1 MRKTNFLILLVI
13 ISLTSC
19 SREEEKGNVEKQYSL
34 NYIQQT
40 RNQNLQKEFFDL
52 QLESTEDR
60 LKEKDKIE
68 PKNVYDFR
76 NIVYKTTEFDYS
88 IYLEGP
94 EMDYQNFNKNG
105 NYLIF
110 PLYCMDGIYDNMG
123 IYRTTG
129 YIDDDKNIDIFK
141 YKNEIYVIPN
151 NIESDYYYIDLKNM
165 YYFVS
170 LENTK
175 AKEKFESIPIEY
187 RCKISKNDDYT
198 IKFYDETCE
207 KRIKE
212 MLKMVSANKVHEE
225 KNINDIENKV
235 YKTIEDK
242 YGYYLDGGTLNL
254 KEFNKNGIF
263 LIFEMSLDYD
273 RTMNKYLKI
282 FKYKNDIFINRM
294 NVKDNI
300 FYIDMIEMQFL
311 PDIEQDNVANDIA
324 NRGKTGMFCKISI
337 QDDNKIKF
345 YDKTCEKRIKEML
358 KMDFQK

>member
-1 MRKTNFLILLVI
+1 M
-13 ISLTSC
+13 
-19 SREEEKGNVEKQYSL
+19 
-34 NYIQQT
+34 
-40 RNQNLQKEFFDL
+40 
-52 QLESTEDR
+52 
-60 LKEKDKIE
+60 
-68 PKNVYDFR
+68 
-76 NIVYKTTEFDYS
+76 
-88 IYLEGP
+88 
-94 EMDYQNFNKNG
+94 
-105 NYLIF
+105 
-110 PLYCMDGIYDNMG
+110 
-123 IYRTTG
+123 
-129 YIDDDKNIDIFK
+129 
-141 YKNEIYVIPN
+141 
-151 NIESDYYYIDLKNM
+151 
-165 YYFVS
+165 
-170 LENTK
+170 
-175 AKEKFESIPIEY
+175 EY
-187 RCKISKNDDYT
+187 RCKVSRNDDYT
-198 IKFYDETCE
+198 IKFYDKTCE

-311 PDIEQDNVANDIA
+311 PDIEHDQVANDIA

-345 YDKTCEKRIKEML
+345 YYKTCEKRIKEML
-358 KMDFQK
+358 KMDFRQ

>member
-34 NYIQQT
+34 NYIQQA

-52 QLESTEDR
+52 QLESAEDR

-68 PKNVYDFR
+68 QKNVYDFR

-165 YYFVS
+165 YFFVS

-187 RCKISKNDDYT
+187 RCKIS
-198 IKFYDETCE
+198 
-207 KRIKE
+207 
-212 MLKMVSANKVHEE
+212 
-225 KNINDIENKV
+225 
-235 YKTIEDK
+235 
-242 YGYYLDGGTLNL
+242 
-254 KEFNKNGIF
+254 
-263 LIFEMSLDYD
+263 
-273 RTMNKYLKI
+273 
-282 FKYKNDIFINRM
+282 
-294 NVKDNI
+294 
-300 FYIDMIEMQFL
+300 
-311 PDIEQDNVANDIA
+311 
-324 NRGKTGMFCKISI
+324 I

-345 YDKTCEKRIKEML
+345 YDEICEKRIKEML

>member
-52 QLESTEDR
+52 QLESAEDR
-60 LKEKDKIE
+60 SKEKDKIE

-94 EMDYQNFNKNG
+94 EMDYQKFNKNG

-170 LENTK
+170 LENIK

-187 RCKISKNDDYT
+187 RCKIS
-198 IKFYDETCE
+198 
-207 KRIKE
+207 
-212 MLKMVSANKVHEE
+212 
-225 KNINDIENKV
+225 
-235 YKTIEDK
+235 
-242 YGYYLDGGTLNL
+242 
-254 KEFNKNGIF
+254 
-263 LIFEMSLDYD
+263 
-273 RTMNKYLKI
+273 
-282 FKYKNDIFINRM
+282 
-294 NVKDNI
+294 
-300 FYIDMIEMQFL
+300 
-311 PDIEQDNVANDIA
+311 
-324 NRGKTGMFCKISI
+324 I

-345 YDKTCEKRIKEML
+345 YDEICEKRIKEML
-358 KMDFQK
+358 KMDFHK

>member
-1 MRKTNFLILLVI
+1 MKKTNFLILLVI

-19 SREEEKGNVEKQYSL
+19 SREEEK
-34 NYIQQT
+34 
-40 RNQNLQKEFFDL
+40 
-52 QLESTEDR
+52 
-60 LKEKDKIE
+60 
-68 PKNVYDFR
+68 
-76 NIVYKTTEFDYS
+76 NIVKQLKQDNQSAYSFVKLSQKDDSVAKKLMIDGYAEEVYNHIDKKYKYYIESSDV
-88 IYLEGP
+88 
-94 EMDYQNFNKNG
+94 DYQKYNKNG
-105 NYLIF
+105 EHLIF
-110 PLYCMDGIYDNMG
+110 PFHNLNEIV
-123 IYRTTG
+123 
-129 YIDDDKNIDIFK
+129 DDQHIVIFK
-141 YKNEIYVIPN
+141 YYD
-151 NIESDYYYIDLKNM
+151 NILITFYDYNITNDYYIDLKNM

-170 LENTK
+170 LEENEK
-175 AKEKFESIPIEY
+175 IKELFEKTPIEY
-187 RCKISKNDDYT
+187 RCKVSKNDDYT
-198 IKFYDETCE
+198 IKFYDENCE

-311 PDIEQDNVANDIA
+311 PDIEHDQVANDIA

-337 QDDNKIKF
+337 QEDNKIKF